1 MKKMLLLAAGL
12 VASVALLAG
21 CNGTA
26 PAKPTPT
33 ASELL
38 AQMHTAVTK
47 ACNVAQDTLPSAIAM
62 QSQLPADQQD
72 IVEKVNKGVGDF
84 CAAHDT
90 ISVASVRDF
99 VKTSIPGVIKIVN
112 ASTLD
117 PTMKADVNV
126 ALVVFSA
133 ALSSAISNFGQ
144 ATATSPASTP
154 AAESTPLSAAPL
166 Q

>member
-1 MKKMLLLAAGL
+1 MKKMLLLAAGI

-21 CNGTA
+21 CNGTSPSK
-26 PAKPTPT
+26 PAPT
-33 ASELL
+33 AAELL
-38 AQMHTAVTK
+38 SQMHTAVTK

-62 QSQLPADQQD
+62 QSQLPADQQA
-72 IVEKVNKGVGDF
+72 IVDKVSKGVGDF

-112 ASTLD
+112 VSTLD
-117 PTMKADVNV
+117 PTTKADINV

-133 ALSSAISNFGQ
+133 ALSSAVSNFAP
-144 ATATSPASTP
+144 ATTAAPASAPTP
-154 AAESTPLSAAPL
+154 AASSP